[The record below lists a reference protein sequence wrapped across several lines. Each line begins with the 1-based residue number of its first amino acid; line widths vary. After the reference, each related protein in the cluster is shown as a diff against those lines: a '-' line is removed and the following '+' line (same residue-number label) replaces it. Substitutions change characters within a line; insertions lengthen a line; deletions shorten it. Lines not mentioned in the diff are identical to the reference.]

1 MIRLNARY
9 RVLSVFLLAIVVG
22 IIGMQER
29 IVDAILTF
37 IPPELKEIVAIII
50 ILLILGLREVVKEY
64 GQVASEQNSEDT
76 EKVEGT

>member
-29 IVDAILTF
+29 IVNAIILF
-37 IPPELKEIVAIII
+37 IPPELREIVAIII
-50 ILLILGLREVVKEY
+50 VLVILGLREVVKEY

>member
-1 MIRLNARY
+1 MNARY

-29 IVDAILTF
+29 IVNAIILF
-37 IPPELKEIVAIII
+37 IPPELREIVAIII
-50 ILLILGLREVVKEY
+50 VLVILGLREVVKEY

>member
-1 MIRLNARY
+1 MNARY

-29 IVDAILTF
+29 IVNAIILF
-37 IPPELKEIVAIII
+37 IPPELREIVAIII
-50 ILLILGLREVVKEY
+50 VLVILGLREVVKEY

-76 EKVEGT
+76 EKGEGT